1 MTEKLPYKLIRFD
14 QSGNYAGYVVSP
26 KRVDVDG
33 YTYFAVD
40 APPSNPVLD
49 GDSWREMT
57 EQEIADI
64 TEQKEAERI
73 AGLAAT
79 HGTMV
84 GRLVAALDAF
94 NITLPTDIDTAT
106 ETMFNAVSTDASLEK
121 YAILALAVYNSLL
134 SSNLTDNDIYKISLV
149 IQG

>member
-1 MTEKLPYKLIRFD
+1 MPRYIAKPNKYGYHASATGYLPPHEAQGLTEYTGQALPCW
-14 QSGNYAGYVVSP
+14 P
-26 KRVDVDG
+26 DG
-33 YTYFAVD
+33 T
-40 APPSNPVLD
+40 PL
-49 GDSWREMT
+49 T

-64 TEQKEAERI
+64 TEQKESERI
-73 AGLAAT
+73 AGLAAEY
-79 HGTMV
+79 GTMV
-84 GRLVAALDAF
+84 GRLVAALGAF